1 MKAKMASEAKKLE
14 DIPNIGKSMAN
25 DLRSMAIFEPTQ
37 LIGKDPYKLYH
48 CLGEI
53 MGVRNDPCVCDTMI
67 AAVRFMEGSEAL
79 PWWHYTA
86 ERKKNLR
93 ENNNVKTPL

>member
-1 MKAKMASEAKKLE
+1 MKAQTASDTKRLE
-14 DIPNIGKSMAN
+14 DIPNVGKSIAN
-25 DLRSMAIFEPTQ
+25 DLRSMDIFEPKQ

-48 CLGEI
+48 HLGEI

-79 PWWHYTA
+79 PWWYYTQ
-86 ERKKNLR
+86 ERKQNL
-93 ENNNVKTPL
+93 KD

>member
-1 MKAKMASEAKKLE
+1 MPMKAKTAKEAKRLE
-14 DIPNIGKSMAN
+14 DIPNVGKSIAN
-25 DLRSMAIFEPTQ
+25 DLRSMDIFEPKQ
-37 LIGKDPYKLYH
+37 LIGKDPYALYDR
-48 CLGEI
+48 LGVI

-86 ERKKNLR
+86 ERKKHFR
-93 ENNNVKTPL
+93 

>member
-1 MKAKMASEAKKLE
+1 MKAKTAAEAKRLE
-14 DIPNIGKSMAN
+14 DIPNIGKSIAN
-25 DLRSMAIFEPTQ
+25 DLRSMAILEPKQ
-37 LIGKDPYKLYH
+37 LIGKDPYALYH
-48 CLGEI
+48 RLGDI

-86 ERKKNLR
+86 ERKRALQSITNR
-93 ENNNVKTPL
+93 N